1 MIKNAFSAL
10 GLDTTLKRM
19 LNVIA
24 RFSFDNVG
32 RLRTYS
38 DTVISSGTVTTVTIV
53 TQANISIGDTGKQ
66 STAIAHSVMMMA
78 PTRQNWNWR

>member
-24 RFSFDNVG
+24 RFSFDNAG

-38 DTVISSGTVTTVTIV
+38 DTFITSGTVTTVS
-53 TQANISIGDTGKQ
+53 QANISIGDTGKAN
-66 STAIAHSVMMMA
+66 TAIAHSVMMMA